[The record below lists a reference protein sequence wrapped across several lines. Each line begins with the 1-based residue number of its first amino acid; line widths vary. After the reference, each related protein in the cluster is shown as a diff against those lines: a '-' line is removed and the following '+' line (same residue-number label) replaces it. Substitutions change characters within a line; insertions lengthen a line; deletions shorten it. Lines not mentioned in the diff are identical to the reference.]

1 MKVKKIIFLWTL
13 ICLPFNS
20 IAQLGKFN
28 IGLNARL
35 AFLTHI
41 ESYKS
46 EYFDVYH
53 GTPKDIIF
61 TAPLSFR
68 YTTNSIIS
76 FRYEIQYRKESFDL
90 IDKYSKYSKIKSN
103 CTYLIQGMDLLFKLN
118 PSNISNTS
126 ISLGIYFHNSLS
138 EEYVENS
145 FSYSSSQFN
154 NLKNSARL
162 SVSRETNIK
171 NSRVSLYREINI
183 NFPIYVRNNEIPV
196 FHSFEIGFAIG
207 ISYNFK
213 MQNK

>member
-1 MKVKKIIFLWTL
+1 MKVKSIIFLLIL
-13 ICLPFNS
+13 ICLRFNS

-46 EYFDVYH
+46 EYFNVYY
-53 GTPKDIIF
+53 GTPKDLIF

-68 YTTNSIIS
+68 YTSNSIIS

-90 IDKYSKYSKIKSN
+90 IDRYSKNSRIKSN
-103 CTYLIQGMDLLFKLN
+103 CAYLIHGMNLLFKLN

-126 ISLGIYFHNSLS
+126 ISFGIYFHYSLS
-138 EEYVENS
+138 EEYVFNS
-145 FSYSSSQFN
+145 FSFSSSKFN
-154 NLKNSARL
+154 NLKNSAHL
-162 SVSRETNIK
+162 SLNRETNIK
-171 NSRVSLYREINI
+171 NSRISLYREINI

-196 FHSFEIGFAIG
+196 FYSFEIGFAVG
-207 ISYNFK
+207 ISYNSIRK
-213 MQNK
+213 KS